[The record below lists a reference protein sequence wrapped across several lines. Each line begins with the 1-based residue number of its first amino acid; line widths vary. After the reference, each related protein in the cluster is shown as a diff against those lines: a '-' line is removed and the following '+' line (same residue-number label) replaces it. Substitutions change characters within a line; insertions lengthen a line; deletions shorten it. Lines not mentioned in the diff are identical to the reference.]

1 MAAREPMQD
10 LREKV
15 APGVPVQGHED
26 PRRLEVQRLQERNE
40 AEMKHTITALAGVL
54 ALALCSFS
62 IMVTGCEAVPL
73 AIYDKAAP
81 IMDIAFDMA
90 DEAEEIEDELE
101 YAEPVYYAP
110 TYGGSV
116 WYESDD
122 EDAEAE
128 AKEWIAW
135 RESGG
140 DYNATNG
147 QYIGRYQLSADKLD
161 GDYSEENQEATAEQ
175 YVQERYGSWTA
186 AKEFW
191 ERNGW
196 Y

>member
-1 MAAREPMQD
+1 MTRSRIAAITAALAVIIMAPVLAI
-10 LREKV
+10 V
-15 APGVPVQGHED
+15 AAGELAYHPE
-26 PRRLEVQRLQERNE
+26 LAA
-40 AEMKHTITALAGVL
+40 AEMLAVSDKPMP
-54 ALALCSFS
+54 AA
-62 IMVTGCEAVPL
+62 VEAGEDAQEL
-73 AIYDKAAP
+73 
-81 IMDIAFDMA
+81 
-90 DEAEEIEDELE
+90 EDELA
-101 YAEPVYYAP
+101 AEAYYYAP
-110 TYGGSV
+110 TYYGGSV

-122 EDAEAE
+122 ADAEAA

-140 DYNATNG
+140 DYDARNG

-161 GDYSEENQEATAEQ
+161 GDWSEENQEATADA
-175 YVQERYGSWTA
+175 YVADRYGSWEA